1 MQAALQPRLTTSGP
15 LLRGD
20 GELHFVGSHD
30 VTSMPDPDGAL
41 YRLVV
46 LADGSRSTTDLHSA
60 LVTDYPQ
67 LAEQDVEHAV
77 SQLESAG
84 LFEDC
89 SPGLWT
95 LGMRPRGG
103 SRRHR

>member
-15 LLRGD
+15 LLRGG
-20 GELHFVGSHD
+20 GELHFVGSDD
-30 VTSMPDPDGAL
+30 VTSIPDPDGAL
-41 YRLVV
+41 YRLVL

-60 LVTDYPQ
+60 LLADYP
-67 LAEQDVEHAV
+67 LLDEQDVVHAV
-77 SQLESAG
+77 SELESAG

-95 LGMRPRGG
+95 LGMRPRAE
-103 SRRHR
+103 RHR